1 MRFIQSSEFGR
12 WALAGVLWFV
22 TSVVH
27 AHDFWIE
34 AAPYRLEPSEA
45 AEVTLRVGER
55 FKGETIP
62 YIDSWIDR
70 FEIHDGQG
78 MRPITGQVGDDP
90 AGRVTPSGPGASWV
104 AYQSTDDFVEL
115 PPAKFNDYLAM
126 EGMEYIRPLR
136 EQRGQADQPAREY
149 YVRCVKALLWNPG
162 GDGVAVDAPLDLT
175 LEVVPLANPYR
186 LQPGDTLEVRLLYL
200 GRPVPGLLVKAFTRE
215 APEQEVLVRTDDDG
229 RARIALDRV
238 GTWIVKTVHMVAI
251 KDDPYGDWRSYWA
264 SLTFELR

>member
-1 MRFIQSSEFGR
+1 MRCEEAVRFGR
-12 WALAGVLWFV
+12 WMAAGALLLAMQVAHG
-22 TSVVH
+22 
-27 AHDFWIE
+27 HDFWIE
-34 AAPYRLEPSEA
+34 AEPYSQDA
-45 AEVTLRVGER
+45 AGPVAVSLLVGEH
-55 FKGETIP
+55 FKGETLP

-70 FEIHDGQG
+70 FELHDGMG
-78 MRPITGQVGDDP
+78 MRPIEGVMGDDP
-90 AGRVTPSGPGASWV
+90 AGSVQARTGGASWV

-115 PPAKFNDYLAM
+115 PPDKFNDYLAM

-251 KDDPYGDWRSYWA
+251 EDDPYGDWRSYWA